1 MRIVP
6 ADGFGHARLA
16 ELFTAGYE
24 GYFVPMHVDEATFAF
39 MVDAWDVDLAR
50 SRVALDGDEPVGVVN
65 LGVRGDRGWIGGLGV
80 VPHARRRGVGRALM
94 DAVLEA
100 GPPLV
105 TLEVLEQNEPALRLY
120 ESLGFRRL
128 RLLEIWSLTA
138 EAPAADARI
147 AEPRPL
153 GQAGLPWQRA
163 DESLPAEYERL
174 EVDGGAALV
183 RVSGPRV
190 SVLQLAAASEDAAAV
205 LLAAARARG
214 ESLHYV
220 NVPEG
225 DPASAALRRLGGS
238 LDLRQLELERA
249 QRSMPLS
256 VA

>member
-80 VPHARRRGVGRALM
+80 VPHARHRGVGRALM

-138 EAPAADARI
+138 EAPGADARV
-147 AEPRPL
+147 ADPGPL
-153 GQAGLPWQRA
+153 GQTGLPWQRA

-190 SVLQLAAASEDAAAV
+190 SVLQLAAASEDAAAE
-205 LLAAARARG
+205 LLASARARG